1 MIARFFINH
10 PIFAWVIS
18 LIIMLLGILS
28 IKNLAVE
35 QYPDIAPPTI
45 EIRATYSGATAKAI
59 ENSITQIIEQE
70 LRGLDGLLY
79 FSSTS
84 GSGSSTINV
93 VFEKGI
99 DPDIAQVQVINKVQQ
114 ILPRL
119 LRIHHVGVGIQQLHH
134 EYVDLEDWLH

>member
-1 MIARFFINH
+1 MIARFFIHH

-18 LIIMLLGILS
+18 LIIMLAGALS
-28 IKNLAVE
+28 IKNLGIE

-45 EIRATYSGATAKAI
+45 ELRATYSGASPKAI
-59 ENSITQIIEQE
+59 ENSITQVIEQE

-84 GSGSSTINV
+84 GSGASTINV

-99 DPDIAQVQVINKVQQ
+99 DPDIAQVQVNNKVQ
-114 ILPRL
+114 
-119 LRIHHVGVGIQQLHH
+119 
-134 EYVDLEDWLH
+134 

>member
-79 FSSTS
+79 
-84 GSGSSTINV
+84 
-93 VFEKGI
+93 
-99 DPDIAQVQVINKVQQ
+99 
-114 ILPRL
+114 
-119 LRIHHVGVGIQQLHH
+119 
-134 EYVDLEDWLH
+134 